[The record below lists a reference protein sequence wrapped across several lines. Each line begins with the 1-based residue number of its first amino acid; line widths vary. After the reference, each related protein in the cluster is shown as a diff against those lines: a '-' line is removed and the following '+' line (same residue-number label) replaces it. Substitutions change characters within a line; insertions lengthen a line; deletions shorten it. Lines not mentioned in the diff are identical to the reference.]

1 MYPSLSVRRFY
12 WEVIDAWN
20 EVNDYDPPGS
30 FAIVSQAGFYLT
42 DKVSILKASLN
53 DIIIIIIIIMYFDRM
68 LSRFYVGVS

>member
-1 MYPSLSVRRFY
+1 MEPSLSVRRFY

-42 DKVSILKASLN
+42 DNVSACALTCNFHTFHSML
-53 DIIIIIIIIMYFDRM
+53 RM
-68 LSRFYVGVS
+68 A